1 MKDEKRTKRQ
11 LIDELLDLR
20 KRIIELEHKEAK
32 HEKTDDISQES
43 EHKFKTLFDL
53 SPQAIALTDIETGKL
68 IDVNEKFCELTKFNK
83 TDIIGQTTVDAGF
96 YSKDDRNRFLK
107 EIKEKGAVYGLE
119 MNFKA
124 KDGSIL
130 NALMFSKVIELSDI
144 SYILTVFVDVTE
156 QKTAEEALKKSRAYY
171 MELADSISDVFF
183 AMDKDLKYTYWN
195 KASETLTDIPAKD
208 AIGKSFYEIFP
219 DIPERTRAERAYLNV
234 LRTKQPET
242 FVNEWYLRNEKFIF
256 EISVYPSSTGIS
268 IFVKD
273 ITERKK
279 TEAELKKRIQELE
292 DFYDMAVGRELRM
305 KELKEEIEDLKEEL
319 EKYKKE

>member
-1 MKDEKRTKRQ
+1 
-11 LIDELLDLR
+11 
-20 KRIIELEHKEAK
+20 
-32 HEKTDDISQES
+32 
-43 EHKFKTLFDL
+43 
-53 SPQAIALTDIETGKL
+53 
-68 IDVNEKFCELTKFNK
+68 
-83 TDIIGQTTVDAGF
+83 
-96 YSKDDRNRFLK
+96 
-107 EIKEKGAVYGLE
+107 
-119 MNFKA
+119 
-124 KDGSIL
+124 
-130 NALMFSKVIELSDI
+130 
-144 SYILTVFVDVTE
+144 
-156 QKTAEEALKKSRAYY
+156 

-195 KASETLTDIPAKD
+195 KASETLTNIPAKD

-256 EISVYPSSTGIS
+256 EISVYPASTGIS

-292 DFYDMAVGRELRM
+292 DFYNMAVGRELRM

>member
-32 HEKTDDISQES
+32 HKKTDDISQES

-107 EIKEKGAVYGLE
+107 EIKEKEAVYGLE
-119 MNFKA
+119 MDFKA

-130 NALMFSKVIELSDI
+130 NALMFSKVIKLSDI

-156 QKTAEEALKKSRAYY
+156 QK
-171 MELADSISDVFF
+171 
-183 AMDKDLKYTYWN
+183 
-195 KASETLTDIPAKD
+195 
-208 AIGKSFYEIFP
+208 
-219 DIPERTRAERAYLNV
+219 RAEHTIWSL
-234 LRTKQPET
+234 Q
-242 FVNEWYLRNEKFIF
+242 I
-256 EISVYPSSTGIS
+256 VYPMFFLRWI
-268 IFVKD
+268 
-273 ITERKK
+273 K
-279 TEAELKKRIQELE
+279 T
-292 DFYDMAVGRELRM
+292 
-305 KELKEEIEDLKEEL
+305 
-319 EKYKKE
+319 